1 MWWTYVQNVNQK
13 MDIWWLCWNWD
24 YVSLLKIFLN
34 ILECIW
40 WPLQL
45 CFLFMGKRWL
55 KIIIYDIKIIYLC
68 TRYGNNISNHP
79 KNIWLETANLIRK
92 RLLWGIHCNQKIGIA
107 KSYLVWLKA
116 SQGSQ
121 IPCLCFFSNWAVALS
136 KFYCRRTSE
145 KAIVYIKFPWH
156 NNIMTD
162 AGLFFLYMY
171 CQLCPLGIQE
181 ERVALFFLRG
191 QHNIHIFDYTKF
203 TEDSN
208 WNKRKCIIAK

>member
-121 IPCLCFFSNWAVALS
+121 IPWLCFFSNWAVALS

-162 AGLFFLYMY
+162 AGLFFL
-171 CQLCPLGIQE
+171 
-181 ERVALFFLRG
+181 
-191 QHNIHIFDYTKF
+191 
-203 TEDSN
+203 
-208 WNKRKCIIAK
+208 